1 LKRIAGYISKP
12 TNNAPLVIFRIIF
25 GTLMFGA
32 LIRFWSKGWI
42 RELYIDPEFYF
53 SYKYFEWVKPLGD
66 PGMYILF
73 GISAISALGI
83 ALGAFYRLSA
93 TSFLLSFTYIELL
106 DKTNYLNHY
115 YFVSIVAFLLIL
127 LPAHRRFSIDAW
139 RKPQLSLSQTPFYNI
154 GILKVQLGLVYF
166 FAGLAKLNSDWLIH
180 AQPLKIWLKMH
191 GHLPFIGWL
200 FDTSWLPY
208 FFSWF
213 GAIYDLS
220 IPFLLI
226 ANRTRPLAYLAVIV
240 FHVLTAL
247 LFPIGMFPFIM
258 IGATLI
264 FFPPKFHE
272 NLLKK
277 LGEKKD
283 FEPIM
288 PAIKSHKLAPVFFA
302 AFIGFQVLIPFR
314 SLLYP
319 GELFWHEQGYR
330 FSWRVMLMEKSGAAF
345 FYVDG
350 DNCKRPMEVQNREF
364 LTPNQEKMMAT
375 QPDMIVQ
382 YAQYLK
388 DVYAERGI
396 SNPQVSARIY
406 VSLNGRPSE
415 LFIDPEI
422 NLAELEDNWSH
433 KTWIKPF
440 NEKITGI

>member
-1 LKRIAGYISKP
+1 LNRIAGYISKP
-12 TNNAPLVIFRIIF
+12 TSNAPLIIFRIIF
-25 GTLMFGA
+25 GALMLGA

-42 RELYIDPEFYF
+42 SDLYIDPKFYF
-53 SYKYFEWVKPLGD
+53 SYKYFEWIKPLGD

-73 GISAISALGI
+73 GICAISALGI
-83 ALGAFYRLSA
+83 ALGAFYRLSSSA
-93 TSFLLSFTYIELL
+93 FFLSFTYIELL

-115 YFVSIVAFLLIL
+115 YFVSVVAFLLIF
-127 LPAHRRFSIDAW
+127 LPANRRFSVDAW
-139 RKPQLSLSQTPFYNI
+139 RKPQLSLSKTPFYNI
-154 GILKVQLGLVYF
+154 GILKLQLCLVYF

-191 GHLPFIGWL
+191 GHLPYIGWL
-200 FDTSWLPY
+200 FDTTWLPY

-213 GAIYDLS
+213 GAVYDLS
-220 IPFLLI
+220 IPFLLL
-226 ANRTRPLAYLAVIV
+226 ANRTRPFAYMAVIA

-264 FFPPKFHE
+264 FFPPVFHE

-277 LGEKKD
+277 LGEKKE
-283 FEPIM
+283 FPETLLVRN
-288 PAIKSHKLAPVFFA
+288 SSKLIPFLFA
-302 AFIGFQVLIPFR
+302 VFIGFQILIPFR

-350 DNCKRPMEVQNREF
+350 DNYKRPIEIQNRDF

-375 QPDMIVQ
+375 QPDMILQ
-382 YAQYLK
+382 YARYLQQ
-388 DVYAERGI
+388 VYEEQGI
-396 SNPQVSARIY
+396 KNPKYSSMRAICNRCTK
-406 VSLNGRPSE
+406 SRE
-415 LFIDPEI
+415 L
-422 NLAELEDNWSH
+422 
-433 KTWIKPF
+433 
-440 NEKITGI
+440 KIRRCVPGSTLL